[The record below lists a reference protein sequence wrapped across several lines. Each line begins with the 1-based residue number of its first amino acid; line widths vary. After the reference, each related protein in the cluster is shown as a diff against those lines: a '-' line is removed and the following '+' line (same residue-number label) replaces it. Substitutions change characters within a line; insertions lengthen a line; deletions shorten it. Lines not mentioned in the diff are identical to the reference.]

1 MSAALSIDRR
11 VDALGSLL
19 AIQKEQ
25 CERSL
30 CAFIRHAWRL
40 VDPADYVHGRHTE
53 IIAMH
58 LEAMVRG
65 HPSIEGIYKLLVNLP
80 PGHQK
85 SLTVCVFFPAWV
97 WGPANMPSKRFLF
110 TSYREDLALRDA
122 DKTRELIRSPWY
134 QELWGD
140 RVELRGDQNQK
151 KRYATSRGGYR
162 ISTSVSGIMGEGG
175 DYVIFDD
182 PHNVEQAESG
192 DVRDEAIRRINL
204 ALPTRVRSA
213 KGGVVCIMQRLHER
227 DYAGHILRNEKD
239 DWDHLCLPARYEH
252 PKSESHPKGHPHP
265 IRSRIGAQDWRTE
278 EGELLFPE
286 LFDEQRMAQLERPLG
301 IYGAAGQL
309 QQRPTP
315 REGSLIKR
323 AWLEGNVV
331 DTVPTAILK
340 AVRAWDLAASED
352 PTADRSAH
360 VKMVAGA
367 DQVTYIVDARAFRAN
382 GGEVRTR
389 LKRIAKTDG
398 DRCKVRIPQ
407 DPGQAGKDQAE
418 SFVREL
424 VGYPVSVVRPTG
436 SKEVRAGPF
445 IAQLSVGAI
454 KILRGPWNDD
464 YFDELCSFPAPGAH
478 DDLVDATSDAFSE
491 LVLGPNYASGQ
502 SYMRG

>member
-1 MSAALSIDRR
+1 MNAALSIEDR

-30 CAFIRHAWRL
+30 CEFIRHSWRL
-40 VDPADYVHGRHTE
+40 VDPAPYVHGRHTE
-53 IIAMH
+53 IIAQH

-65 HPSIEGIYKLLVNLP
+65 HPAITGVYKALINLP

-97 WGPANMPSKRFLF
+97 WGPANMPHKRFLF

-140 RVELRGDQNQK
+140 RVELRGDQDQK
-151 KRYATSRGGYR
+151 KRYQNRRGGYR

-204 ALPTRVRSA
+204 ALPTRVRSST
-213 KGGVVCIMQRLHER
+213 GGVVCIMQRLHER
-227 DYAGHILRNEKD
+227 DYAGHILRNERD
-239 DWDHLCLPARYEH
+239 DWDHICLPARYEL
-252 PKSESHPKGHPHP
+252 PRTNEYPKGHPFP
-265 IRSRIGAQDWRTE
+265 IKSRLGAKDWRTQ

-286 LFDEQRMAQLERPLG
+286 LFSETRMTQLERPLG

-323 AWLEGNVV
+323 PWLESAVV
-331 DTVPTAILK
+331 DQLPNTLLK
-340 AVRAWDLAASED
+340 AVRAWDFAASEED
-352 PTADRSAH
+352 TADRSAS
-360 VKMVAGA
+360 VKMVMGP
-367 DQVTYIVDARAFRAN
+367 DSTPYIIDARAFRAN
-382 GGEVRTR
+382 GGEVRVR
-389 LKRIAKTDG
+389 LKRTAQTDG
-398 DRCKVRIPQ
+398 VRCKVRIPQ

-418 SFVREL
+418 SYVREL
-424 VGYPVSVVRPTG
+424 AGYPVVVARPTG

-445 IAQLSVGAI
+445 IAQLSIGAI

-464 YFDELCSFPAPGAH
+464 YFDELCAFPSPGAH

-502 SYMRG
+502 QFMRG